1 MQEKKKKEDPQK
13 KKKKNHK
20 KEKEKPQ
27 KSKNKI
33 LLIYE
38 HEENFLVFCFRTI
51 LHAENEFSLR
61 KINEKYTRR
70 SLNLFKT

>member
-1 MQEKKKKEDPQK
+1 MKQEKEDPQK
-13 KKKKNHK
+13 RKRRTTKKKKK
-20 KEKEKPQ
+20 KPQ